1 MVLYL
6 RLSLKMKIIFI
17 KARSMTREVPK
28 KLIIIMLKMLCIIL
42 ITNRISK
49 YSFLDDMLYRFLK
62 YFIPSVKEK

>member
-42 ITNRISK
+42 ITDRISK

>member
-28 KLIIIMLKMLCIIL
+28 KLIIIILKMLCIIL

>member
-1 MVLYL
+1 
-6 RLSLKMKIIFI
+6 
-17 KARSMTREVPK
+17 MTREVPK